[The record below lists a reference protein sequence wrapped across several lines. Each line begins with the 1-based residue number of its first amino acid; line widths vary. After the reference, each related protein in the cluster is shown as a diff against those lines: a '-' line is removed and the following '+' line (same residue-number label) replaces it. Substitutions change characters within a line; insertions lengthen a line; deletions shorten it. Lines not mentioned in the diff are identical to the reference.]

1 MLHKSCWCWK
11 LDTANSR
18 TSQPCKL
25 MGVKIFL
32 ADNAAENC
40 RSHGP
45 VVQAVNLRKP
55 QADVWL

>member
-1 MLHKSCWCWK
+1 
-11 LDTANSR
+11 
-18 TSQPCKL
+18 

-55 QADVWL
+55 QADVWLWPIS